1 MGEYREPK
9 LKKATLKGRQL
20 TVTYCEYRPEG
31 DTDVTKKCEMPAH
44 KDLTEA
50 FKKLVPH
57 FMLLTEMRESEQLRV
72 QASLSKG
79 IDKIKEDEFDFTNFT
94 PRSQKSAGR
103 PKSIVNKVTEYGALF
118 NKLNDERTSKGL
130 PPLKTAM
137 EVLIDAMQSD
147 ELDIK
152 DKAKIADKLAP
163 FESSRAPIISV
174 EHIQNVTR
182 EDEGD
187 ADDALNEFMESL
199 RKV

>member
-1 MGEYREPK
+1 MFDEI
-9 LKKATLKGRQL
+9 
-20 TVTYCEYRPEG
+20 RPEG
-31 DTDVTKKCEMPAH
+31 STVSSEELKKKARDYAKAKRAEKKAMKLATGKIEP
-44 KDLTEA
+44 KEA
-50 FKKLVPH
+50 IETVP
-57 FMLLTEMRESEQLRV
+57 V
-72 QASLSKG
+72 K
-79 IDKIKEDEFDFTNFT
+79 DEFDMSNFT
-94 PRSQKSAGR
+94 PRSQKGPGR

-118 NKLNDERTSKGL
+118 NKLNDERTAKGL

-174 EHIQNVTR
+174 EHVQNVTR

-187 ADDALNEFMESL
+187 ADDALNEFLDSL

>member
-1 MGEYREPK
+1 MFDEI
-9 LKKATLKGRQL
+9 
-20 TVTYCEYRPEG
+20 RPEG
-31 DTDVTKKCEMPAH
+31 STVNSEEQKQKARDYAKAKRAQNKAMKLATGQIEPKEAPEQP
-44 KDLTEA
+44 KDEY
-50 FKKLVPH
+50 
-57 FMLLTEMRESEQLRV
+57 
-72 QASLSKG
+72 
-79 IDKIKEDEFDFTNFT
+79 DFTNFT
-94 PRSQKSAGR
+94 PRSQKAPGR

-118 NKLNDERTSKGL
+118 NKLNDERTSRGL

-187 ADDALNEFMESL
+187 ADDALNEFLDSL

>member
-1 MGEYREPK
+1 MFEEI
-9 LKKATLKGRQL
+9 
-20 TVTYCEYRPEG
+20 RPEG
-31 DTDVTKKCEMPAH
+31 STVNSEELKQKARDYAKVKRAQKKAM
-44 KDLTEA
+44 
-50 FKKLVPH
+50 KLATGQIEPKETIETVP
-57 FMLLTEMRESEQLRV
+57 V
-72 QASLSKG
+72 V
-79 IDKIKEDEFDFTNFT
+79 DEFDMTAFV
-94 PRSQKSAGR
+94 PRSQKAAGR

-147 ELDIK
+147 QLDIK

-187 ADDALNEFMESL
+187 AEDALNEFMESL
-199 RKV
+199 RKS

>member
-1 MGEYREPK
+1 MFDEI
-9 LKKATLKGRQL
+9 
-20 TVTYCEYRPEG
+20 RPEG
-31 DTDVTKKCEMPAH
+31 STVTSEEIKQKARDYAKAKRAQKKAM
-44 KDLTEA
+44 
-50 FKKLVPH
+50 KLATGKIEPKEIETVP
-57 FMLLTEMRESEQLRV
+57 V
-72 QASLSKG
+72 K
-79 IDKIKEDEFDFTNFT
+79 DEFDMSSFT
-94 PRSQKSAGR
+94 PRSQKQPGR

-118 NKLNDERTSKGL
+118 NKLNDERTAKGL

-174 EHIQNVTR
+174 EHVQNVTR

>member
-1 MGEYREPK
+1 MFEEI
-9 LKKATLKGRQL
+9 
-20 TVTYCEYRPEG
+20 RPEG
-31 DTDVTKKCEMPAH
+31 STVTSEEIKKKAREYAAA
-44 KDLTEA
+44 KRA
-50 FKKLVPH
+50 QKKAMKLATGQIEPKAIETVP
-57 FMLLTEMRESEQLRV
+57 V
-72 QASLSKG
+72 V
-79 IDKIKEDEFDFTNFT
+79 DEFDMTAFV
-94 PRSQKSAGR
+94 PRSQVKAGR

-118 NKLNDERTSKGL
+118 NKLNDERTSRGL

-187 ADDALNEFMESL
+187 AEDALKDFMESL

>member
-1 MGEYREPK
+1 MFDK
-9 LKKATLKGRQL
+9 I
-20 TVTYCEYRPEG
+20 RPEG
-31 DTDVTKKCEMPAH
+31 STVSSEDIKQKARDYAKAKRAQKKAMKLATGKIEP
-44 KDLTEA
+44 KEA
-50 FKKLVPH
+50 IQTNPV
-57 FMLLTEMRESEQLRV
+57 V
-72 QASLSKG
+72 
-79 IDKIKEDEFDFTNFT
+79 DEFDMTNFT
-94 PRSQKSAGR
+94 PRSQKAAPGR

-174 EHIQNVTR
+174 EHVQNVTR

-187 ADDALNEFMESL
+187 ADDALNDFMESL

>member
-1 MGEYREPK
+1 MFDEI
-9 LKKATLKGRQL
+9 
-20 TVTYCEYRPEG
+20 RPEG
-31 DTDVTKKCEMPAH
+31 STVNSEEAKQKARDYAKAKRAQKKAM
-44 KDLTEA
+44 
-50 FKKLVPH
+50 KLA
-57 FMLLTEMRESEQLRV
+57 T
-72 QASLSKG
+72 G
-79 IDKIKEDEFDFTNFT
+79 KIEPKEIQTTPVVDEFDMSNFT
-94 PRSQKSAGR
+94 PRSQKQGGR

-174 EHIQNVTR
+174 EHVQNVTR

-187 ADDALNEFMESL
+187 ADDALNEFLDSL

>member
-1 MGEYREPK
+1 MFDEI
-9 LKKATLKGRQL
+9 
-20 TVTYCEYRPEG
+20 RPEG
-31 DTDVTKKCEMPAH
+31 SMVSSEAIRQKAREYAKAKRAEKKAMKLATGKIEP
-44 KDLTEA
+44 KEA
-50 FKKLVPH
+50 IEVKP
-57 FMLLTEMRESEQLRV
+57 V
-72 QASLSKG
+72 Q
-79 IDKIKEDEFDFTNFT
+79 DNFDMTNFE
-94 PRSQKSAGR
+94 PRSQQKAAPGR

-174 EHIQNVTR
+174 EHVQNVTR

-187 ADDALNEFMESL
+187 AEDALKEFLDSL

>member
-1 MGEYREPK
+1 MFDEI
-9 LKKATLKGRQL
+9 
-20 TVTYCEYRPEG
+20 RPEG
-31 DTDVTKKCEMPAH
+31 STVSSEAIKAKAREYAKAKRAQKKAMKLATGKIEP
-44 KDLTEA
+44 KEA
-50 FKKLVPH
+50 PEPEVK
-57 FMLLTEMRESEQLRV
+57 
-72 QASLSKG
+72 
-79 IDKIKEDEFDFTNFT
+79 DEFDFSNFV
-94 PRSQKSAGR
+94 PRSQKTSPGR

-118 NKLNDERTSKGL
+118 NKLNDERTAKGL

-174 EHIQNVTR
+174 EHVQNVTR

>member
-1 MGEYREPK
+1 MFDEI
-9 LKKATLKGRQL
+9 
-20 TVTYCEYRPEG
+20 RPEG
-31 DTDVTKKCEMPAH
+31 STVSSAELKKKAREYGRAKRAEKKAMKLATGQIEPKAAFEPEPV
-44 KDLTEA
+44 KDEYDL
-50 FKKLVPH
+50 
-57 FMLLTEMRESEQLRV
+57 
-72 QASLSKG
+72 
-79 IDKIKEDEFDFTNFT
+79 TNFT
-94 PRSQKSAGR
+94 PRSQKQPGR

-118 NKLNDERTSKGL
+118 NKLNDERTAKGL
-130 PPLKTAM
+130 APLKTAM

-187 ADDALNEFMESL
+187 AEDALNEFLDSL

>member
-1 MGEYREPK
+1 MKLATGQIEPK
-9 LKKATLKGRQL
+9 EAPEPEPVKD
-20 TVTYCEYRPEG
+20 EY
-31 DTDVTKKCEMPAH
+31 
-44 KDLTEA
+44 
-50 FKKLVPH
+50 
-57 FMLLTEMRESEQLRV
+57 
-72 QASLSKG
+72 
-79 IDKIKEDEFDFTNFT
+79 DFTNFT
-94 PRSQKSAGR
+94 PRSQKQPGR

-118 NKLNDERTSKGL
+118 NKLNDERTSRGL

-187 ADDALNEFMESL
+187 AEDALNEFMESL

>member
-1 MGEYREPK
+1 MFD
-9 LKKATLKGRQL
+9 QI
-20 TVTYCEYRPEG
+20 RPEG
-31 DTDVTKKCEMPAH
+31 STVNSAELKKKAREYAKAKRAEKKAMGLVTGKIEPREAPEPAP
-44 KDLTEA
+44 
-50 FKKLVPH
+50 V
-57 FMLLTEMRESEQLRV
+57 
-72 QASLSKG
+72 
-79 IDKIKEDEFDFTNFT
+79 DEFDLTNFT
-94 PRSQKSAGR
+94 PRSQKTNLGGR

-118 NKLNDERTSKGL
+118 NKLNDERMAKGL
-130 PPLKTAM
+130 GPLKTAM

-174 EHIQNVTR
+174 EHVQNVTR

-187 ADDALNEFMESL
+187 ADDALNDFMESL